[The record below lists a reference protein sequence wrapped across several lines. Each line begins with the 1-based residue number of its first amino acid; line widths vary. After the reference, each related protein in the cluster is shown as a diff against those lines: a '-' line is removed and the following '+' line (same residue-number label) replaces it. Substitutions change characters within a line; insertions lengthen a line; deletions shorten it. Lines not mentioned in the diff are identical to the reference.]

1 MTSQTY
7 VLVVED
13 DAAHVDR
20 LRRQLARQPLWSGS
34 IEGVATLADA
44 EQVLRSRRVDCVLVD
59 LVLADADGADAISR
73 VRTISARSPIIV
85 LSGHDELE
93 SAREAVRRGAQDY
106 LVKDRLDGTLLMQ
119 SLALAVE
126 RKRVEV
132 EVARL
137 AYHDELTGLP
147 NHAFLTEELDRSL
160 RRRSHRTVGL
170 IMLDL
175 DGFAAINGDLGH
187 RAGDLVLAEIA
198 QRLEDATRDADL
210 IARIGADEFAIVCEQ
225 LETTDEIDAIVGRLV
240 EAIDRPM
247 VLPGAT
253 IRMSATAGVAVAR
266 DRSTPEALLAAAR
279 AGIVSAR
286 RVGERW
292 RRDVSLEALPSS
304 LGETDLQR
312 ALERDEL
319 VVHYQ
324 PIIDLSDR
332 RMRGVEALVRWEHP
346 ERGLIGPNAFL
357 AHVQSQEALAGLD
370 RWVMTR
376 ACREIAGRT
385 DDLELH
391 VNVSLGRDAN
401 DHLLECVESALGD
414 SGLGS
419 DRLTVEVVERS
430 AGLQLSRSAP
440 TLRALAASGVRVA
453 IDDFGVGY
461 STLDV
466 ILRADVDVIKIDP
479 SFVADAVR
487 NRRARAILASM
498 RSMADDL
505 GVGLVV
511 EGIETEEQHAIA
523 TEAGCEVGQ
532 GYLYSRPRPLAALV

>member
-1 MTSQTY
+1 MTSQTH

-13 DAAHVDR
+13 DEAHVDR
-20 LRRQLARQPLWSGS
+20 LRRQLARQPLWTGS
-34 IEGVATLADA
+34 IEVVRTLADA
-44 EQVLRSRRVDCVLVD
+44 ERVLRTRRVDCVLVD
-59 LVLADADGADAISR
+59 LVLADAGGADAISR
-73 VRTISARSPIIV
+73 VRTISSRSPIIV

-106 LVKDRLDGTLLMQ
+106 LVKDRVDGTLLMQ
-119 SLALAVE
+119 SVTLAVE

-132 EVARL
+132 EMARL

-147 NHAFLTEELDRSL
+147 NHAFLAEELDRSL
-160 RRRSHRTVGL
+160 RRRSHRSVGL

-175 DGFAAINGDLGH
+175 DGFAAINADLGH

-210 IARIGADEFAIVCEQ
+210 IARIGADEFAVVCEQ
-225 LETTDEIDAIVGRLV
+225 LETTGEIDAMVGRLV

-253 IRMSATAGVAVAR
+253 IRMSATAGVAVAP
-266 DRSTPEALLAAAR
+266 DRSTPEALFAAAR
-279 AGIVSAR
+279 AGITSAR
-286 RVGERW
+286 RDGRRW
-292 RRDVSLEALPSS
+292 WRDVSVDAMPVS
-304 LGETDLQR
+304 LAQTDLQR
-312 ALERDEL
+312 ALDRDEL

-324 PIIDLSDR
+324 PIIDLRDR

-346 ERGLIGPNAFL
+346 DRGLIGPNAFL
-357 AHVQSQEALAGLD
+357 AHVQSQETLAGLD
-370 RWVMTR
+370 RWVMGR
-376 ACREIAGRT
+376 ACRELADVR

-401 DHLLECVESALGD
+401 DHLLDCVEEALGD
-414 SGLGS
+414 SGLAPE
-419 DRLTVEVVERS
+419 RLAVEVVERS
-430 AGLQLSRSAP
+430 AGLQLSRSAS

-466 ILRADVDVIKIDP
+466 VLRADVDMIKIDP
-479 SFVADAVR
+479 SFVADAVH
-487 NRRARAILASM
+487 NGRARALLASVC
-498 RSMADDL
+498 SMAGDL
-505 GVGLVV
+505 GLRLVV
-511 EGIETEEQHAIA
+511 EGIETEEHHDIA
-523 TEAGCEVGQ
+523 TAAGCDTGQ
-532 GYLYSRPRPLAALV
+532 GYLYSMPRPLSALL